1 MQLGRKFTQPSKQ
14 AGNQGSSIEPEVED
28 SKLNNGRLE
37 QAEAI
42 GKSLDCMRQ
51 WEDMHVSSVCVCV
64 CVCVELH
71 QCTGLFLVWCLINID
86 VLISIGKQLQN
97 CCDDIALET

>member
-14 AGNQGSSIEPEVED
+14 AGDQGSSMEPEVED
-28 SKLNNGRLE
+28 SRLNNGRLK

-64 CVCVELH
+64 ELH
-71 QCTGLFLVWCLINID
+71 QCTGLFLVWCLITT
-86 VLISIGKQLQN
+86 LM
-97 CCDDIALET
+97 C

>member
-1 MQLGRKFTQPSKQ
+1 MQLGRKCTQPSKQ
-14 AGNQGSSIEPEVED
+14 AGNQGSSMEPEVED
-28 SKLNNGRLE
+28 SRLNNGRLK

-64 CVCVELH
+64 CEIAPV
-71 QCTGLFLVWCLINID
+71 QRI
-86 VLISIGKQLQN
+86 VLGVVPYKH
-97 CCDDIALET
+97 

>member
-14 AGNQGSSIEPEVED
+14 AGDQGSSMEPEVED
-28 SKLNNGRLE
+28 SRLNNGRLK

-51 WEDMHVSSVCVCV
+51 WEDMHVNSVFGIAPVHWIV
-64 CVCVELH
+64 LGVVPYN
-71 QCTGLFLVWCLINID
+71 NI
-86 VLISIGKQLQN
+86 VLISIGKTITEL
-97 CCDDIALET
+97 L

>member
-14 AGNQGSSIEPEVED
+14 AGNQGSSMEPEVED
-28 SKLNNGRLE
+28 SRLNNGRLK

-51 WEDMHVSSVCVCV
+51 WEDMHVSSVCVCGIAPV
-64 CVCVELH
+64 HRIVLGV
-71 QCTGLFLVWCLINID
+71 VPDNNID
-86 VLISIGKQLQN
+86 ALISIGKTTTEL
-97 CCDDIALET
+97 L